1 MNRMQTLLAALVSVA
16 ALPVW
21 AAQPQGN
28 AVQAIPVYSVS
39 PGSSGSVSGSAW
51 SQGYEVQDGVRRPSG
66 DYSRESSVSGSAS
79 VQQQG
84 GIRQS
89 TEYPNGLRIE
99 GTPGQAGY
107 EYQRSR

>member
-1 MNRMQTLLAALVSVA
+1 MNRTQALLGLLGALA
-16 ALPVW
+16 MLPVY
-21 AAQPQGN
+21 AAQPQGRP
-28 AVQAIPVYSVS
+28 VQAIPVYSVS

-51 SQGYEVQDGVRRPSG
+51 SQRYEVQDGVRLPSG
-66 DYSRESSVSGSAS
+66 GYSIDSNVSGSSS

-89 TEYPNGLRIE
+89 TQYPNGLRIE
-99 GTPGQAGY
+99 GQPGQSGY

>member
-1 MNRMQTLLAALVSVA
+1 MNRMQMLLVGLASLAALPSY
-16 ALPVW
+16 

-51 SQGYEVQDGVRRPSG
+51 SQRYEVQDGVRLPSTG
-66 DYSRESSVSGSAS
+66 YSRDSSVSGSFS

-99 GTPGQAGY
+99 GQPGQADY
-107 EYQRSR
+107 KYQRSR